1 MKKITM
7 TALSVAVTV
16 IFLGAAKAAP
26 VKDTRV
32 LENAFSP
39 LPAAWL
45 DNRDA
50 PQLNTDLIKI
60 AKPLPTRFSSTAG
73 QPLVLGWLPY
83 WKVGAVTLHLDQLT
97 HLAYF
102 GVKIEAG
109 GALVDSRH
117 WTDGRLDQIIAQA
130 HEAGVDVVLTAIC
143 FDSEVMNEILS
154 SAVMRTKVVTALVD
168 MAVDHG
174 GQGVNVDFEG
184 LPLARKQD
192 FVDFIIELKATLNAR
207 IGDRSHVS
215 IATPAVDWRG
225 AFAYKA
231 LATAADAL
239 VIMGYDYHYSG
250 GPPGPVAPLAPSTR
264 WGKYSLEWTVDDYEK
279 FAGSDLLHKVALAL
293 PLYGRSWPV
302 VDSQVPGVRAEGTV
316 SSPSF
321 ADCQTKAK
329 TYGWRFDEPSFT
341 PWYYIA
347 GATKNTQTWC
357 EHRASLT
364 KKMELAHDRGLAGIG
379 FWALGYEADLD
390 DPWLALQDAWRQV
403 EPSEPDTPDVVED
416 ASQED
421 AIEPEVI
428 DPEVLD
434 PDADDLQTVPDDQS
448 GASETSNPTEDDTSV
463 DPKNDTVSADL
474 TPDTNGDQPPP
485 RNDSYPT
492 DTSYQTDVP
501 VRTCPPC
508 NSGCSSGSSSS
519 PIALLILFTVL
530 AATRR
535 KRA

>member
-1 MKKITM
+1 
-7 TALSVAVTV
+7 
-16 IFLGAAKAAP
+16 
-26 VKDTRV
+26 
-32 LENAFSP
+32 
-39 LPAAWL
+39 
-45 DNRDA
+45 
-50 PQLNTDLIKI
+50 
-60 AKPLPTRFSSTAG
+60 
-73 QPLVLGWLPY
+73 
-83 WKVGAVTLHLDQLT
+83 
-97 HLAYF
+97 
-102 GVKIEAG
+102 
-109 GALVDSRH
+109 
-117 WTDGRLDQIIAQA
+117 
-130 HEAGVDVVLTAIC
+130 
-143 FDSEVMNEILS
+143 
-154 SAVMRTKVVTALVD
+154 
-168 MAVDHG
+168 
-174 GQGVNVDFEG
+174 
-184 LPLARKQD
+184 
-192 FVDFIIELKATLNAR
+192 
-207 IGDRSHVS
+207 
-215 IATPAVDWRG
+215 
-225 AFAYKA
+225 
-231 LATAADAL
+231 
-239 VIMGYDYHYSG
+239 
-250 GPPGPVAPLAPSTR
+250 
-264 WGKYSLEWTVDDYEK
+264 
-279 FAGSDLLHKVALAL
+279 
-293 PLYGRSWPV
+293 
-302 VDSQVPGVRAEGTV
+302 
-316 SSPSF
+316 
-321 ADCQTKAK
+321 
-329 TYGWRFDEPSFT
+329 
-341 PWYYIA
+341 
-347 GATKNTQTWC
+347 
-357 EHRASLT
+357 
-364 KKMELAHDRGLAGIG
+364 MELAHDRGLAGIG